1 MTKIATVIVI
11 SMVKALHSVVASR
24 ISDGA
29 ICPRKA
35 VGAAVIRDADWS
47 VGGSRGFRPR

>member
-1 MTKIATVIVI
+1 MF
-11 SMVKALHSVVASR
+11 KALHRVVPSR
-24 ISDGA
+24 ISDDE

-47 VGGSRGFRPR
+47 VGDFRGFQRQ